1 MKFVKFKEFNAG
13 RIGVGS
19 EIYVNP
25 DHIVSMREQ
34 QTTPY
39 EGMNAVTYTEITC
52 TEGITIKVGSTLIE
66 TSCLIEAFTEPS
78 KPSKVSSLA
87 GDYGSENFE
96 VAG

>member
-13 RIGVGS
+13 RVGVGS
-19 EIYVNP
+19 EVYVNP

-39 EGMNAVTYTEITC
+39 EGMDAVTFTEITC
-52 TEGITIKVGSTLIE
+52 TEGIVIKVGSTLIE
-66 TSCLIEAFTEPS
+66 TSCLIEAFTETS
-78 KPSKVSSLA
+78 KPSRVSSLA
-87 GDYGSENFE
+87 GGYNSENLE